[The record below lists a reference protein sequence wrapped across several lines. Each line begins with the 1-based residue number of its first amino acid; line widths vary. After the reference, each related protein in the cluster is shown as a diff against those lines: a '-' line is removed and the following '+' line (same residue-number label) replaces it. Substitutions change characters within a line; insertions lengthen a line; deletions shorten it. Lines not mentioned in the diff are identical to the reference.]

1 MLNDCLIN
9 VLKQWLIV
17 EPKHTDKVKKMII
30 DNIEKKKVSDI
41 EQMNDIMEEEYTERL
56 MQIII
61 Q

>member
-1 MLNDCLIN
+1 
-9 VLKQWLIV
+9 
-17 EPKHTDKVKKMII
+17 MII